1 MRKIIYF
8 DMDGV
13 LVDFYSRAKEIQA
26 TSKTQFWKQV
36 SQIGLSF
43 WTTMEEVKGIKDII
57 LSLDLND
64 IEVNI
69 LSKLPITDTANALA
83 GKALWLSQHYPNIFT
98 HVILTKGNK
107 RAFAKNCLL
116 IDDKETNVE
125 SWNLK
130 GGKAYLFKGDIKE
143 LTEVIKNYL
152 KECERREIY
161 QLEAYGLEENK

>member
-1 MRKIIYF
+1 MRKVIYF

-13 LVDFYSRAKEIQA
+13 LVDFYTKAKEITA
-26 TSKTQFWKQV
+26 PSKTQFWKQV

-43 WTTMEEVKGIKDII
+43 WITMDEIKGMKDII
-57 LSLDLND
+57 LALDLKD
-64 IEVNI
+64 VEVNV

-83 GKALWLSQHYPNIFT
+83 GKALWLSKHYPNIFT

-107 RAFAKNCLL
+107 RAFAKDCLL

-152 KECERREIY
+152 EECNERNGKI
-161 QLEAYGLEENK
+161 

>member
-13 LVDFYSRAKEIQA
+13 LVDFYTKASEIHA
-26 TSKTQFWKQV
+26 PSKTQFWKQV
-36 SQIGLSF
+36 SKIGLSF
-43 WTTMEEVKGIKDII
+43 WTSMNEIKGIKEII

-107 RAFAKNCLL
+107 RAFAKDCLL
-116 IDDKETNVE
+116 IDDKEANVE
-125 SWNLK
+125 SWKLK
-130 GGKAYLFKGDIKE
+130 GGEAYLFKDNVKE
-143 LTEVIKNYL
+143 LTDVIKNYI
-152 KECERREIY
+152 RRCNDE
-161 QLEAYGLEENK
+161 K

>member
-13 LVDFYSRAKEIQA
+13 LVDFYTKAKEITA
-26 TSKTQFWKQV
+26 PSKTQFWKQV

-43 WTTMEEVKGIKDII
+43 WTSMNEIKGIKDII
-57 LSLDLND
+57 LSLDLNT

-107 RAFAKNCLL
+107 RAFAKDCLL
-116 IDDKETNVE
+116 IDDKEANVE
-125 SWNLK
+125 SWKLK
-130 GGKAYLFKGDIKE
+130 GGEAYLFKDNVKE
-143 LTEVIKNYL
+143 LTEVIKNYI
-152 KECERREIY
+152 RRCNDE
-161 QLEAYGLEENK
+161 K